1 MARTKSIGIR
11 DRLEEL
17 LPRRELSRLARESG
31 LCRRERKIRAAAL
44 VWALVLGFAGGRGR
58 TLAGLRRAY
67 QETTRTRL
75 VPSAFYDRFTPQL
88 VHMLKMVVG
97 ALLAKVAAP
106 GRALA
111 GPLAAFRDLIITD
124 ATVIRLHA
132 LLERAFPACRTNH
145 TKAALKLH
153 TVMSATGAG
162 PRSIKITSERVHDG
176 PVFRVGA
183 WVRDRL
189 LVFDLAYFRFQ
200 LFSCIDRNG
209 GYFIVRLK
217 KSANPTVVALNRRWR
232 GRSVPILGRR
242 VSEFIERLQRRA
254 LDAIVEVGFKRRV
267 YGGVR
272 HQASQRFRLVGVRD
286 PATREHHLYLT
297 NIPPEKLTP
306 EDVAQVYAA
315 RWVVELFFRELK
327 AHFRLE
333 DMPSRKRHIVEAL
346 LYVAIIAFIVSR
358 RLLAIVRKKL
368 HADTDRVPDERW
380 AILFARA
387 ARDVLRILLW
397 PRRHAAPIARSLE
410 AFLLHEAVTPD
421 VNRPLLLRRVE
432 SRTQFQHRIAVG
444 GHAR

>member
-1 MARTKSIGIR
+1 MARTKTIGIR
-11 DRLEEL
+11 ERLEAL
-17 LPRRELSRLARESG
+17 LPRRELARLAHESG
-31 LCRRERKIRAAAL
+31 LCRRERKVRPAAL

-67 QETTRTRL
+67 EETTRTRL
-75 VPSAFYDRFTPQL
+75 VPSSFYDRFTPQL
-88 VHMLKMVVG
+88 VRMLRAIVG
-97 ALLAKVAAP
+97 VLLAKVAAP
-106 GRALA
+106 TRALA
-111 GPLAAFRDLIITD
+111 GPLAAFRDLVITD

-132 LLERAFPACRTNH
+132 LLERVYPACRTNH

-176 PVFRVGA
+176 PVFRVGS

-217 KSANPTVVALNRRWR
+217 KSANPTVVALHRRWR

-242 VSEFIERLQRRA
+242 VNDFIARLQRHA
-254 LDAIVEVGFKRRV
+254 LDALVEVGFKRRV

-272 HQASQRFRLVGVRD
+272 HQATQRFRLVGVRN

-306 EDVAQVYAA
+306 EDIAQVYAA

-327 AHFRLE
+327 AQFRVE

-346 LYVAIIAFIVSR
+346 LYLAIIAFVVSR
-358 RLLAIVRKKL
+358 HLLAVVRQKL
-368 HADTDRVPDERW
+368 NADAQHVPEERW

-397 PRRHAAPIARSLE
+397 PRRCAALVAQALE
-410 AFLLHEAVTPD
+410 PFLLYEAITPD
-421 VNRPLLLRRVE
+421 ANRPLLLRRVE
-432 SRTQFQHRIAVG
+432 SRTQFQHRVAVAAY
-444 GHAR
+444 AR